1 MSEQAFGGFPSMREP
16 RSSNTTRRVASL
28 AAAIAAFVGA
38 AIPLALSAGGKAESH
53 KMARLS
59 TAAPLA
65 DDAFSSRFAGVSAK
79 VPSTTIATT
88 KKAGRAKSGAGMAGV
103 AFALLPPSAPQ
114 PLSRPAVAETDA
126 VATASL
132 PSASERLAY
141 AETPDA
147 AIPLPQRRPRLANAP
162 VEAAKPAPAVAA
174 IEPVAGDKPAKPQ
187 IAPAIA
193 EAKPGIAEK
202 LVAALAPRSE
212 EKAPA
217 EKPAAKTVKPNR
229 SKAEFALASVGGDKP
244 KRAKAPL
251 LGYAPAETQEGGG
264 LANSVE
270 GFFNRPASVSA
281 SGKRVAI
288 YDISAAK
295 VYLPNG
301 QVLEAHSG
309 LGKMKDNPRY
319 VAEKMN
325 GPTPPDVY
333 KLSMR
338 EKRFHGVAAI
348 RMTPVDGRAKHGRTG
363 FLAHTALVRG
373 TNGSHGCVAFKDYQ
387 TFLKA
392 FKSGRITHMV
402 VVNRKS
408 DAPRY
413 LASL

>member
-53 KMARLS
+53 KMARL
-59 TAAPLA
+59 AAVSPLA
-65 DDAFSSRFAGVSAK
+65 DDSFSSRFAG
-79 VPSTTIATT
+79 IAVERPVIASNS
-88 KKAGRAKSGAGMAGV
+88 KKAGRAKSGAGNAGA
-103 AFALLPPSAPQ
+103 AFALLPPIAPA
-114 PLSRPAVAETDA
+114 PLARPTETDA
-126 VATASL
+126 VATAAVS
-132 PSASERLAY
+132 PAPERLAW